1 MKNFIC
7 LFFIL
12 CSFSLFA
19 QIQQAPLFP
28 IKAEQNIPAI
38 DKTSTDGVVKNAKD
52 QKREIPIQKVIKVTS
67 VKKGLAIETT
77 GVADVAKAEIAE
89 GKIFANLKW
98 IVSLVK
104 DDATFNN
111 YVETYRSSSTDT
123 IKRQAAKDM
132 LKTIYNLVFAKNSYN
147 NTLMTLASALE
158 SHGGKFLYDC
168 KASSFENIEIL
179 ESKFDIASLP
189 IKLLDCQGYY
199 DSKSKTYNPDHTLL
213 KWKFSSTDL
222 YWDTTTGGKDPSPE
236 KITRYSENCTEIT
249 PGSDQFYAR
258 FYFQR
263 GNAERTS
270 NNHNAAITS
279 YNNAIENDLS
289 YAFAYTNRG
298 SLKALSGYSYEDA
311 MADLNTAIDLNKTL
325 EVSYNNRGY
334 VNSLFGKYDLAIDDY
349 KKAMALNPA
358 NTERYLK
365 MIEIAK

>member
-168 KASSFENIEIL
+168 KASSFENIE
-179 ESKFDIASLP
+179 SLS
-189 IKLLDCQGYY
+189 LNLTSQVY
-199 DSKSKTYNPDHTLL
+199 L
-213 KWKFSSTDL
+213 SSCWTA
-222 YWDTTTGGKDPSPE
+222 KV
-236 KITRYSENCTEIT
+236 IMI
-249 PGSDQFYAR
+249 
-258 FYFQR
+258 
-263 GNAERTS
+263 
-270 NNHNAAITS
+270 
-279 YNNAIENDLS
+279 
-289 YAFAYTNRG
+289 
-298 SLKALSGYSYEDA
+298 LKAKHTTPTTLS
-311 MADLNTAIDLNKTL
+311 LN
-325 EVSYNNRGY
+325 G
-334 VNSLFGKYDLAIDDY
+334 NSRVLTYIGTQQQAVRILRQ
-349 KKAMALNPA
+349 KK
-358 NTERYLK
+358 
-365 MIEIAK
+365 